1 MSDHLLSA
9 FVALPFA
16 SALLVALLPGKS
28 GAAQRFVTGTT
39 MAAALAFLVGL
50 ILGGFDTGRGGLQFV
65 ESTAWIPAFHVNWA
79 LGLDG
84 LALALL
90 LLSALVHFIA
100 VIATPKEIAG
110 SKGYYAL
117 LLLLFGGVNGVFLA
131 TDLFLFY
138 VFWELMLIPMY
149 FLIGIW
155 GGEHR
160 RRAAGKFILFTLF
173 GSVLMLVGVVA
184 VYLRS
189 GADGVAPTFDIY
201 ALQSQAASWIA
212 DGGGMFG
219 LDFSSWIFL
228 LFFVAFA
235 VKIPVVP
242 FHTWLPDAHV
252 QAPTPVSVILAGVLL
267 KLGAYVMLRIAF
279 PFAPDAFADLAWLVA
294 TLGVIN
300 IVYGAWLALAQT
312 DFKRLVAYS
321 SISHMGFFLL
331 GMAGVAVAADGAA
344 HFDAGTR
351 FNALAGASLQLI
363 THGVSAALMFLL
375 VGAVYDRAHHRDLT
389 RMGGLGRV
397 MPRYFAIA
405 TVGFF
410 SSLGLPLLAGFV
422 PEALTLF
429 GAWPAWPLHV
439 LVTAFGLMLTA
450 VYLLQAYRSV
460 LLGRTPDACAS
471 FRDLDRRELSTM
483 LPLVIASIGLGVAP
497 FLVLDL
503 MAETLRTIL
512 SGLPPDILPDTSVEI
527 IGGLR

>member
-1 MSDHLLSA
+1 MGDHLLTL

-16 SALLVALLPGKS
+16 
-28 GAAQRFVTGTT
+28 
-39 MAAALAFLVGL
+39 AAALIALIPRASQTAHRFVAGTTTAAAFAFLIGL
-50 ILGGFDTGRGGLQFV
+50 VLGGFDASRGGLQFV
-65 ESTAWIPAFHVNWA
+65 ESVPWIPAFQVNWA
-79 LGLDG
+79 LGMDG
-84 LALALL
+84 LALVLL
-90 LLSALVHFIA
+90 LLSALIHFLA
-100 VIATPKEIAG
+100 VVATKPKIDG

-155 GGEHR
+155 GGEER
-160 RRAAGKFILFTLF
+160 KRAASKFILYTLF

-189 GADGVAPTFDIY
+189 GADGVLPSFDIF
-201 ALQSQAASWIA
+201 ALQAQAASWAA
-212 DGGGMFG
+212 DSGGLFG
-219 LDFSSWIFL
+219 LDFTTWIFA
-228 LFFVAFA
+228 LFFIAFA

-267 KLGAYVMLRIAF
+267 KLGAYGMLRIAF
-279 PFAPDAFADLAWLVA
+279 PFAPDAFAELAWLIA

-300 IVYGAWLALAQT
+300 IVYGAWVALAQT

-321 SISHMGFFLL
+321 SVSHMGFFLL

-344 HFDAGTR
+344 HFEAGPR
-351 FNALAGASLQLI
+351 FNSIAGASLQLI

-375 VGAVYDRAHHRDLT
+375 VGVVYDRAKSRDLN
-389 RMGGLGRV
+389 RFGGLGRI
-397 MPRYFAIA
+397 MPKFFVVA

-429 GAWPAWPLHV
+429 GAWPSWPLHV
-439 LVTAFGLMLTA
+439 AVTAFGLMLTA

-460 LLGRTPDACAS
+460 LLGSTPAECES
-471 FRDLDRRELSTM
+471 YRDLTGREMGTM
-483 LPLVIASIGLGVAP
+483 LPLVIASVALGVAP

-503 MAETLRTIL
+503 MAATLETIL
-512 SGLPPDILPDTSVEI
+512 GALPPEVMP
-527 IGGLR
+527 

>member
-1 MSDHLLSA
+1 MGDYLLSS
-9 FVALPFA
+9 FVALPFMG
-16 SALLVALLPGKS
+16 ALLIALLPS
-28 GAAQRFVTGTT
+28 RSVAQHRFIASTTTLAAF
-39 MAAALAFLVGL
+39 AFLIGL
-50 ILGGFDTGRGGLQFV
+50 TVRSFDVSRGSMQLA
-65 ESTAWIPAFHVNWA
+65 ESVPWIPAFHVNWA
-79 LGLDG
+79 LAIDG
-84 LALALL
+84 LALVLL
-90 LLSALVHFIA
+90 LLSALIHFLAI
-100 VIATPKEIAG
+100 VITKPKIDG

-155 GGEHR
+155 GGEQR
-160 RRAAGKFILFTLF
+160 KRAAAKFMLYTLF

-189 GADGVAPTFDIY
+189 GADGVVPTFDLF
-201 ALQSQAASWIA
+201 ALQAQAASWA
-212 DGGGMFG
+212 LDGGGLFG
-219 LDFSSWIFL
+219 LDFTSWLFL
-228 LFFVAFA
+228 LFFTAFA

-252 QAPTPVSVILAGVLL
+252 QAPTPISVILAGVLL
-267 KLGAYVMLRIAF
+267 KLGAYGMLRIAF
-279 PFAPDAFADLAWLVA
+279 PFAPDAFAELAWLVA

-300 IVYGAWLALAQT
+300 IVYGAWVALAQT

-321 SISHMGFFLL
+321 SVSHMGFFLL
-331 GMAGVAVAADGAA
+331 GVAAAAVAADGAA
-344 HFDAGTR
+344 HLDAGPR

-363 THGVSAALMFLL
+363 THGVSAALMFMV
-375 VGAVYDRAHHRDLT
+375 VGVVYDRAKT
-389 RMGGLGRV
+389 RELGHFGGLGRIMPGFYLV
-397 MPRYFAIA
+397 M
-405 TVGFF
+405 TVAVF

-429 GAWPAWPLHV
+429 GAWSAWPAHV
-439 LVTAFGLMLTA
+439 AVTGVGLVLTA

-460 LLGRTPDACAS
+460 LMGRTPEACAE
-471 FRDLDRRELSTM
+471 FRDLTPREWGAT
-483 LPLVIASIGLGVAP
+483 LPLVLVSVLLGVAP

-512 SGLPPDILPDTSVEI
+512 GTLPPEVMP
-527 IGGLR
+527 

>member
-1 MSDHLLSA
+1 MSEHLLSA
-9 FVALPFA
+9 FVALPFV
-16 SALLVALLPGKS
+16 SALILAILPAQSRVAH
-28 GAAQRFVTGTT
+28 RFVAGTT
-39 MAAALAFLVGL
+39 TAAAFAFLLGL
-50 ILGGFDTGRGGLQFV
+50 VFGGFDPNQGGLQFT
-65 ESTAWIPAFHVNWA
+65 ESVAWIPAFQVNWA

-84 LALALL
+84 LALVLL
-90 LLSALVHFIA
+90 LLSALIHFIA
-100 VIATPKEIAG
+100 VIATPNGLMG

-155 GGEHR
+155 GGEQR
-160 RRAAGKFILFTLF
+160 KRAAGKFILFTLF
-173 GSVLMLVGVVA
+173 GSVLMLVGIVA

-189 GADGVAPTFDIY
+189 GADGVAPTFDLY

-212 DGGGMFG
+212 VSGGMFG
-219 LDFSSWIFL
+219 LEFSTWIFL
-228 LFFVAFA
+228 LFFIAFA

-267 KLGAYVMLRIAF
+267 KLGAYGMLRIAF
-279 PFAPDAFADLAWLVA
+279 PFAPEVFANLAWLVA
-294 TLGVIN
+294 SLGVIN
-300 IVYGAWLALAQT
+300 IVYGAWVALAQT

-351 FNALAGASLQLI
+351 FNSIAGASLQLI

-375 VGAVYDRAHHRDLT
+375 VGAVYDRAQHRDLG
-389 RMGGLGRV
+389 RMGGLGRI

-439 LVTAFGLMLTA
+439 AVTAFGLMLTA

-460 LLGRTPDACAS
+460 LLGRTPENCAH
-471 FRDLDRRELSTM
+471 FPDLNKRELSTM
-483 LPLVIASIGLGVAP
+483 LPLVLASVALGVAP

-503 MAETLRTIL
+503 MAESLRTIL
-512 SGLPPDILPDTSVEI
+512 GILPPEILPASSIEI
-527 IGGLR
+527 SEGLR

>member
-1 MSDHLLSA
+1 MGDHLLSA
-9 FVALPFA
+9 FVALPFVA
-16 SALLVALLPGKS
+16 ALIVALLPQS
-28 GAAQRFVTGTT
+28 SRTAQRFVAGTT
-39 MAAALAFLVGL
+39 MAAALAFLLGL
-50 ILGGFDTGRGGLQFV
+50 VFGGFDSTRGGLQFV
-65 ESTAWIPAFHVNWA
+65 ESTAWIPAFQVNWA

-84 LALALL
+84 LALVLL
-90 LLSALVHFIA
+90 LLSALIHFLA
-100 VIATPKEIAG
+100 VIATAKNISG

-155 GGEHR
+155 GGEQR
-160 RRAAGKFILFTLF
+160 KRAAGKFILFTLF
-173 GSVLMLVGVVA
+173 GSLLLLIGVVA

-189 GADGVAPTFDIY
+189 GAEGIAPTFDIY
-201 ALQSQAASWIA
+201 ALQSQAASWVA
-212 DGGGMFG
+212 DQGGMFG
-219 LDFSSWIFL
+219 MDFSSWIFL
-228 LFFVAFA
+228 LFFIAFA
-235 VKIPVVP
+235 VKVPVVP

-252 QAPTPVSVILAGVLL
+252 QAPTPISVILAGVLL
-267 KLGAYVMLRIAF
+267 KLGAYGMLRIAF
-279 PFAPDAFADLAWLVA
+279 PLAPDAFAEFAWLVA

-300 IVYGAWLALAQT
+300 IVYGAWVALAQT

-344 HFDAGTR
+344 HFEAGTR

-363 THGVSAALMFLL
+363 THGISASLMFLL
-375 VGAVYDRAHHRDLT
+375 VGAVYDRAQHRDLG

-439 LVTAFGLMLTA
+439 AVTALGLMLTA

-460 LLGRTPDACAS
+460 LLGPTPAACAA
-471 FRDLDRRELSTM
+471 FPDLNRRELASM
-483 LPLVIASIGLGVAP
+483 LPLVVASVALGVAP

-512 SGLPPDILPDTSVEI
+512 SGLPPDILSATAIEI
-527 IGGLR
+527 PEGVR